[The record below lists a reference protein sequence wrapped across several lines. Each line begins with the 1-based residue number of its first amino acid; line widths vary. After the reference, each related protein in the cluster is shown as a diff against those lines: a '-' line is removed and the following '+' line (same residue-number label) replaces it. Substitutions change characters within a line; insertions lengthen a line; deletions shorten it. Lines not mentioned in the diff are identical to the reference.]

1 MARRRS
7 LPRIGA
13 MSESNLADDPSP
25 GATPAVSSAAASGPA
40 PAAAAAPGPGAGAA
54 PAAAVAPP
62 PVVPSRGGRA
72 GPAVW
77 LALLVLLVL
86 VGGVAWWLNQRLY
99 QTQEQIAQR
108 LQQAQTHAIEARTI
122 ATQNVQATRD
132 LAAKIAVLQAREQDL
147 AAQREALQ
155 QLVQQLART
164 RDDAFLGQT
173 AELIGLAQQQA
184 ELTGS
189 LHPLISTLQ
198 ASLTRLQRVG
208 SPRALLVAR
217 AVQADLTHLKS
228 TVVPDVPVAAQR
240 LDQLA
245 AMVDGLQVLG
255 SASPLQSGPPTA
267 APTPAPAA
275 TGWKA
280 WLSHWGWEAWRQ
292 ARSLVTVTRIDHPEA
307 LLASPTQQQFLR
319 ANLKLRVLN
328 ARLDLLSRNAVG
340 FEADMQDIQR
350 VLRTQFDTRQP
361 ATAMA
366 RALAAQVAQVD
377 LTSQPAA
384 NLQSLLVL
392 ANLGLGSN

>member
-1 MARRRS
+1 
-7 LPRIGA
+7 

-25 GATPAVSSAAASGPA
+25 GANPALP
-40 PAAAAAPGPGAGAA
+40 PAAAAGPAPGPAAGPAPGAGAA
-54 PAAAVAPP
+54 AASPAASAPAFPAAVPA
-62 PVVPSRGGRA
+62 RGGRA

-86 VGGVAWWLNQRLY
+86 VGAVAWWLNQRLY

-132 LAAKIAVLQAREQDL
+132 LAAKIAVLQSREQDL

-189 LHPLISTLQ
+189 LHPLIGTLQ

-228 TVVPDVPVAAQR
+228 AVVPDVPVAAQR

-267 APTPAPAA
+267 APASAPAA
-275 TGWKA
+275 SGWKA

-292 ARSLVTVTRIDHPEA
+292 ARSLVTITRIDHPDA

-340 FEADMQDIQR
+340 FESDMQDIQR
-350 VLRTQFDTRQP
+350 VLRTQFDTHQP
-361 ATAMA
+361 ATVMA
-366 RALAAQVAQVD
+366 RALAAQIAQVD

-392 ANLGLGSN
+392 ANLGLGSH